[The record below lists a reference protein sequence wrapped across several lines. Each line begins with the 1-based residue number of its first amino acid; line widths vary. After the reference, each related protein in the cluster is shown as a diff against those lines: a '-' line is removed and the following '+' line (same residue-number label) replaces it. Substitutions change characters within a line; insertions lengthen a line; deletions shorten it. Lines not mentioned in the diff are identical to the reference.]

1 MIKSLVTGGAGFIG
15 SNLVDKLL
23 SIGHSVVCVDNE
35 FADNEMFYWNPDA
48 INVKADIT
56 NYEEIKNLFNSVDYV
71 FHMAAESRIG
81 PAILN
86 PIKAAEINI
95 LGTNIVLQCSR
106 ESNVKRVIYSSTSS
120 GYGSNPIPNVETQP
134 DDCLNPYSVS
144 KISAEKICKMY
155 SDMYKLPTIIFRYFN
170 VYGERAPS
178 RGQYAPVIGIFL
190 RQKKAGQKLT
200 VVGDGEQRRDFIY
213 VGDVVEAN
221 IKAATK
227 DIDKKFFGEVF
238 NVGSGENIS
247 INEIAQMIDNN
258 IEHIPPREGEA
269 RITLANIEKIRNL
282 FDWSPKMN
290 LKDWVKPYLI

>member
-23 SIGHSVVCVDNE
+23 SIGHEVICVDNE
-35 FADNEMFYWNPDA
+35 FADNEKFYWNPKA
-48 INVKADIT
+48 NNVKADIT
-56 NYEEIKNLFNSVDYV
+56 NYKNVKDLFHSVDYV

-81 PAILN
+81 PAIMN

-95 LGTNIVLQCSR
+95 IGTNVVLQSSR

-120 GYGSNPIPNVETQP
+120 GYGQNPIPNIETQS
-134 DDCLNPYSVS
+134 DDCLNPYSVT

-155 SDMYKLPTIIFRYFN
+155 SDMYDLPTIIFRYFN

-213 VGDVVEAN
+213 VGDVIDAN
-221 IKAATK
+221 IKAALN
-227 DIDKKFFGEVF
+227 DIDKKFYGQVF

-247 INEIAQMIDNN
+247 INEIANMIDNN
-258 IEHIPPREGEA
+258 IEYIPPREGEA
-269 RITLANIEKIRNL
+269 RITLANIKKIKEV
-282 FDWSPKMN
+282 FDWSPNMH
-290 LKDWVKPYLI
+290 LKDWVEPYL

>member
-1 MIKSLVTGGAGFIG
+1 M
-15 SNLVDKLL
+15 
-23 SIGHSVVCVDNE
+23 
-35 FADNEMFYWNPDA
+35 
-48 INVKADIT
+48 
-56 NYEEIKNLFNSVDYV
+56 
-71 FHMAAESRIG
+71 
-81 PAILN
+81 
-86 PIKAAEINI
+86 
-95 LGTNIVLQCSR
+95 
-106 ESNVKRVIYSSTSS
+106 
-120 GYGSNPIPNVETQP
+120 
-134 DDCLNPYSVS
+134 
-144 KISAEKICKMY
+144 
-155 SDMYKLPTIIFRYFN
+155 PTIIFRYFN

-282 FDWSPKMN
+282 FDWLPKMN